1 MDTDGHPAEA
11 VFASGAPSHFHN
23 SAYRPSDG
31 PQLPEGGGQGEVAMG
46 RVNSDDNAM
55 DEDPQARRGP
65 PPTERLTFAS
75 LHNASSQQERP
86 PRRMSSDYSLED
98 DKLEEGE
105 EEDGGQRGDEGEDPE
120 AAAVDH
126 AAAAAPHPSSLHH
139 SPSSVAR
146 MRGMSEGIARA
157 RYVRAAVQA
166 ADSDRPWPSPEKM
179 DDEIEQQRI
188 QARRDRNRKFQ
199 AKKRKMHKEIVE
211 TLTAEAARYEAENAR
226 LGREIVTLERKIE
239 ALRSGA
245 AKGGAAEALMRVAET
260 RHMMGGS
267 TSLPPTD
274 AEVAAAIAARGHSQM
289 REAGLTPGSTGPMGG
304 GMQGMTQ
311 APTAVH
317 PMYPG
322 QPMYYMPGYG
332 YPPGAMMMPPGMVP
346 AMTPPVAY
354 GAMPPQIPGQM
365 PPTQMQYPGMPMTM
379 GHPPPKG
386 WGQPQMMQ
394 GQGGEH
400 QPPRGWIQ
408 QQPHHMGQ
416 FVSPQGNRFAK
427 SEASQ

>member
-188 QARRDRNRKFQ
+188 Q
-199 AKKRKMHKEIVE
+199 V
-211 TLTAEAARYEAENAR
+211 T
-226 LGREIVTLERKIE
+226 RESLFKSLSSVIALSRIVTRVGGAGGRRCERGGGRSGRKKPQRTPRAGPHFPSPLSF
-239 ALRSGA
+239 ALRDSSRDDSFHF
-245 AKGGAAEALMRVAET
+245 E
-260 RHMMGGS
+260 
-267 TSLPPTD
+267 P
-274 AEVAAAIAARGHSQM
+274 
-289 REAGLTPGSTGPMGG
+289 
-304 GMQGMTQ
+304 
-311 APTAVH
+311 
-317 PMYPG
+317 
-322 QPMYYMPGYG
+322 
-332 YPPGAMMMPPGMVP
+332 
-346 AMTPPVAY
+346 
-354 GAMPPQIPGQM
+354 
-365 PPTQMQYPGMPMTM
+365 
-379 GHPPPKG
+379 
-386 WGQPQMMQ
+386 
-394 GQGGEH
+394 
-400 QPPRGWIQ
+400 
-408 QQPHHMGQ
+408 
-416 FVSPQGNRFAK
+416 
-427 SEASQ
+427 